1 MPLFRGILAGK
12 HLVERVAGRT
22 LVALWMVGEPSKNGS
37 TNPTLL
43 ESTANGWWYAAF
55 LLENL
60 NLAEVW
66 RHQLPWG
73 AKEKPR
79 KAFACRGFLK
89 WTRSGSNR
97 RPPHCQ
103 CGALPAELRARFFVM
118 PCWVGVTGMLAATS
132 EQER

>member
-43 ESTANGWWYAAF
+43 ESIVNGWWYAAF

-73 AKEKPR
+73 AKETVSYTH
-79 KAFACRGFLK
+79 L
-89 WTRSGSNR
+89 T
-97 RPPHCQ
+97 
-103 CGALPAELRARFFVM
+103 LPTICSV
-118 PCWVGVTGMLAATS
+118 
-132 EQER
+132 